1 MIPLFQ
7 QIGAAAALPE
17 IVLAVL
23 AMILL
28 MEGVFS
34 KKVTPSAIRVA
45 AIASFIVVAGMIVW
59 KSGTGTVTAFGGAF
73 VADPFARFMKVL
85 ALLGSAVALAMS
97 GRYLARTKMDS
108 NEYPVLIMLAR

>member
-34 KKVTPSAIRVA
+34 KSITPGAIRVA
-45 AIASFIVVAGMIVW
+45 AIAAFIVVAGMIVW

-97 GRYLARTKMDS
+97 GRFLART
-108 NEYPVLIMLAR
+108 